1 MEKKDNTMTI
11 IIVIIV
17 VIIIALAGY
26 FIMTGTQNKQDQK
39 APNVNDNTE
48 IDNTDRNDETAVAGS
63 YSGSLSKDESLVE
76 DAKDAVTG
84 EDDAEGTIELY
95 LDNDGTAQ
103 IAINEDVIDGT
114 YTVDSKKI
122 TVVKNNTNTNAG
134 TTNNT
139 DNNETK
145 NTTTAATYEFTINDD
160 DTLEYN
166 DNDQKATLKKTTKTN
181 LKYIK

>member
-1 MEKKDNTMTI
+1 MEKKDNTSMII

-26 FIMTGTQNKQDQK
+26 FVMTGTQNKQDQTQ
-39 APNVNDNTE
+39 PNVNDNTE
-48 IDNTDRNDETAVAGS
+48 IDNTTRNEETNVAGS
-63 YSGSLSKDESLVE
+63 YSGTLEKDESLVE

-84 EDDAEGTIELY
+84 EDDKTGTIELY
-95 LDNDGTAQ
+95 LDSTSTAQ

-122 TVVKNNTNTNAG
+122 TIVTNNTNTNAG

-145 NTTTAATYEFTINDD
+145 NTTTSATY
-160 DTLEYN
+160 
-166 DNDQKATLKKTTKTN
+166 
-181 LKYIK
+181 